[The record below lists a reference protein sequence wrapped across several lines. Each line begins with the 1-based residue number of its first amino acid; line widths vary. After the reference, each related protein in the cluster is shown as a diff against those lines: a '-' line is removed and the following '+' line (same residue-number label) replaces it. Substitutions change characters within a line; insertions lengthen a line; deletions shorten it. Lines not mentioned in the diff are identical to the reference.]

1 MEFRIADT
9 FQESLANLTNQ
20 EQKAVK
26 TTAFDLQVDPSQPG
40 MKFHRIDRSRDQH
53 FWSVRV
59 NRDLRII
66 VHRTKGNFLL
76 CYVDHHDDAYAWAER
91 RKIERHPQ
99 TGAAQIVEVR
109 EKTIEVPV
117 YVAPEEALSP
127 ESSPPLFEDVGK
139 EKLLSYGVPEEWID
153 DVHGATE
160 DTILDVVDHLPA
172 EAAEAVL
179 DLAVGETPDAVSVVE
194 AADDPFEHPDAQ
206 RRFRT
211 IEDQDELERALNF
224 PWEKWAVFL
233 HPDQRSIVTGEYG
246 GPARVAGSAGT
257 GKTVVA
263 LHRAVHLLK
272 EHSDARVLLTTIS
285 DPLARMLNDKLR
297 TLISN
302 RPRLAER
309 IDVRALDA
317 TARRLHRVAVGEP
330 VDQAS
335 PDDISRI
342 INDVFVDQEAHDIS
356 QKFLLAEWRQVVDPW
371 QLNTWEAYRDVPRVG
386 RGTRLP
392 KRRRKLLWDVFQEV
406 RASLNRQGL
415 TTLSGLYS
423 TLTEHY
429 TDHSSPYA
437 FVVVDEAQD
446 LSVAQLR
453 FLAALAGN
461 QADGLFFAGDLGQR
475 IFQPPFSWKRLG
487 VDVRGRSFTLRI
499 NYRTSHQIRRHADRL
514 LDPEISDVD
523 GIVEDRRGT
532 RSVFNGPNPQISL
545 SEDSASEAK
554 KVASWLLNLEE
565 EGLEPREIGIFVR
578 SDDELKR
585 ARKAVEAA
593 GLPYQRLD
601 EDALPTEGKLTLS
614 TMHLAKGHEFRAVAV
629 MACDDT
635 VLPLQERIEN
645 VGDMADL
652 QEAYDTE
659 RHLLYV
665 ACTRARDHLLVSGV
679 QPGSEFLDDLVGT
692 GP

>member
-9 FQESLANLTNQ
+9 FTDSLANLTNQ

-26 TTAFDLQVDPSQPG
+26 TTAFDLQLDPSRPG
-40 MKFHRIDRSRDQH
+40 MQFHRIDDSKDDY

-59 NRDLRII
+59 SRDLRLI
-66 VHRTKGNFLL
+66 VHKTKRSFLL
-76 CYVDHHDDAYAWAER
+76 CYVDHHDDAYAWAAR
-91 RKIERHPQ
+91 RKIERHPK

-109 EKTIEVPV
+109 EKTVEVPI
-117 YVAPEEALSP
+117 YVAPEEALAT
-127 ESSPPLFEDVGK
+127 EKDAPLLEDTSA
-139 EKLLSYGVPEEWID
+139 EDLLSYGVPEEWID
-153 DVHGATE
+153 DVRGATE
-160 DTILDVVDHLPA
+160 DTILDVVDHLPG

-179 DLAVGETPDAVSVVE
+179 DLAVGKTPTPVTDSAT
-194 AADDPFEHPDAQ
+194 DKDPFEHPDAQ

-211 IEDQDELERALNF
+211 IGDRDELERALNF
-224 PWEKWAVFL
+224 PWEKWSVFL
-233 HPDQRSIVTGEYG
+233 HPAQRSIVTGEYG

-263 LHRAVHLLK
+263 LHRAVHLLEK
-272 EHSDARVLLTTIS
+272 KPDARVLLTTIS
-285 DPLARMLNDKLR
+285 GPLARLLDNKLR

-309 IDVRALDA
+309 IDVQALNA
-317 TARRLHRVAVGEP
+317 TAERLNRIAVGH
-330 VDQAS
+330 DTALAS
-335 PDDISRI
+335 SDDIKSI
-342 INDVFVDQEAHDIS
+342 VANIPAANENHDA
-356 QKFLLAEWRQVVDPW
+356 KFLLAEWKQVIDPW

-392 KRRRKLLWDVFQEV
+392 KSRRKALWKIFETV
-406 RASLNRQGL
+406 RVSLENKNLATLASMYGVL
-415 TTLSGLYS
+415 TN
-423 TLTEHY
+423 HY
-429 TDHSSPYA
+429 ADHPSPYD

-453 FLAALAGN
+453 FLAALTGDRSN
-461 QADGLFFAGDLGQR
+461 GLFFAGDLGQR

-514 LDPEISDVD
+514 LDPEMADVD
-523 GIVEDRRGT
+523 GVVEDRRGT
-532 RSVFNGPNPQISL
+532 RSVFNGPNPEVSL
-545 SEDSASEAK
+545 TEDSTSEAQA
-554 KVASWLLNLEE
+554 VASWLSDRVK
-565 EGLEPREIGIFVR
+565 EGVEPKEIGIFVR
-578 SDDELKR
+578 SDEQLRR
-585 ARKAVEAA
+585 ARTAVETA
-593 GLPYQRLD
+593 GLPYQLLD
-601 EDALPTEGKLTLS
+601 EDALPQEGKLTLA

-629 MACDDT
+629 MGCDDT

-652 QEAYDTE
+652 EEAYDTE

-679 QPGSEFLDDLVGT
+679 KPGSEFLDDLVDGK
-692 GP
+692 P